1 MHRRSFTAIAI
12 LFLLG
17 VGACGTDASSPV
29 GPAPLPPLEPA
40 DWHVH
45 RVGGQL
51 LPALVAERTVGPSL
65 ERTYLDSARFLV
77 TADGRWE
84 QHVHLVRFLASVP
97 DGNAVQQDAGTW
109 AVTDSGYLFTSDAH
123 GARFVIAAVPV
134 DSLMLS
140 LRVEGSTGAVAA
152 VLRRAPPPPT
162 PVGQWTAAALA
173 DVPLPARIHL
183 WDPFVEDGRE
193 ISVHLI
199 VDSARLALHAN
210 GRYDHRIWTSEWEG
224 DAGGPP
230 LRLRLRMTM
239 GDFGG
244 WARTGVQLQL
254 DSWWLQNHSLSGVFA
269 IDALHMQHGLTH
281 GEPPFPFRYVR

>member
-1 MHRRSFTAIAI
+1 MHRHSFITIAVV
-12 LFLLG
+12 LLLG
-17 VGACGTDASSPV
+17 GGACGTDTRSPV
-29 GPAPLPPLEPA
+29 GPEPLPPLEPA
-40 DWHVH
+40 SWHVH
-45 RVGGQL
+45 QVGGQL

-65 ERTYLDSARFLV
+65 ERTYLDSARFII
-77 TADGRWE
+77 TDDGRWE
-84 QHVHLVRFLASVP
+84 QRVHLVRFLGSVP
-97 DGNAVQQDAGTW
+97 HGSALQQDAGTW

-123 GARFVIAAVPV
+123 GAGSVVAAVPV
-134 DSLMLS
+134 DSLALT
-140 LRVEGSTGAVAA
+140 LRIEGTTGTVTA
-152 VLRRAPPPPT
+152 VLRRQPPPPT
-162 PVGQWTAAALA
+162 PAGDWTAAALA
-173 DVPLPARIHL
+173 DVPLPARIFL

-230 LRLRLRMTM
+230 LRLRLRSML

-244 WARTGVQLQL
+244 WTRNGIQLQL
-254 DSWWLQNHSLSGVFA
+254 ESWWLQNHSLSGEFA
-269 IDALHMQHGLTH
+269 NDALHMQHGLTH